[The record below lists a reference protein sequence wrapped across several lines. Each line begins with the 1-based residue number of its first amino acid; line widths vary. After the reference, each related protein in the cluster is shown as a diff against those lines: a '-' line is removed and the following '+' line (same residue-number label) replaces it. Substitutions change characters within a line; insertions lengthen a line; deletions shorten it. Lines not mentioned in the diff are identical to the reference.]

1 MSLVDPPAN
10 PIEQVYEN
18 AYKKELENFPKE
30 LKSSLDAKFQVNG
43 IKPENLGD
51 LNYVEAQ
58 KSNIHNV
65 FADIT
70 NPANIAENPEVIKAK
85 LKEIE
90 EEVVKKYPSLK
101 NYRKATISSKLKEKK
116 KIQHGG
122 IVPILIA
129 AVPIVKEAAPALVVL
144 ISLFFAWRESVN
156 CRQVASWKDRRSIL
170 RSLGVKDRRN
180 IYNRVSLY
188 VCIRSTEAIGEFS
201 ERGSITEYE
210 NGFSRMIENTP
221 NELKEVIAY
230 VSLLDKK
237 IFNRAVLNMDIT
249 EMNITGMSDTDM
261 GDTEAP
267 NYIWSSQIKK
277 RQAELEASGVYKNLG
292 IKKVPTIFENL
303 GKMVDNVVDNVV
315 GKIGKRSGGKR
326 KSRRNKKSK
335 KSRKTRK
342 SRKGK
347 KSRRSKK

>member
-43 IKPENLGD
+43 INPENLGD
-51 LNYVEAQ
+51 LNYVEEQ
-58 KSNIHNV
+58 KSNIQNV
-65 FADIT
+65 LADLIE
-70 NPANIAENPEVIKAK
+70 PDKIAENPEVINAK

-249 EMNITGMSDTDM
+249 GMNITGMSDTDMGDTDM

-292 IKKVPTIFENL
+292 IKKAPTIYENFKAL
-303 GKMVDNVVDNVV
+303 VKDINN
-315 GKIGKRSGGKR
+315 GGKR